1 MLVGDDHDQVFP
13 LGEVVEQGDVNKA
26 EVVGDGDVVSLPVGR
41 GFPSDGDAGGEFEE
55 EMDEEE
61 DQFSGHRN
69 ET

>member
-1 MLVGDDHDQVFP
+1 MLVGYDHDQVFP

-26 EVVGDGDVVSLPVGR
+26 EVVGDGDVVSLPVGG
-41 GFPSDGDAGGEFEE
+41 GFPGDGDVGGQFEE
-55 EMDEEE
+55 KMDEGE